1 MKVSNCCGAMFYEPG
16 YPDSD
21 ICSACKEHAMGVE
34 EGNPKAVKVPDIH
47 RRGFMMKNTDK
58 EKCVVCGDE
67 FDKYSGNID
76 KRICVECVLINED
89 PDAINPSGKNMKKKK
104 VG

>member
-34 EGNPKAVKVPDIH
+34 EEILKRSKFPTFIGAV
-47 RRGFMMKNTDK
+47 
-58 EKCVVCGDE
+58 
-67 FDKYSGNID
+67 
-76 KRICVECVLINED
+76 L
-89 PDAINPSGKNMKKKK
+89 
-104 VG
+104 